1 MLGLFNKKS
10 SFIRA
15 VSAAA
20 LLFPL
25 SLCPTNI
32 SSHAKL
38 VTTLT
43 YHGLSFDDQRKTCGT
58 VPSLGLLLPR
68 KAEA

>member
-1 MLGLFNKKS
+1 
-10 SFIRA
+10 
-15 VSAAA
+15 
-20 LLFPL
+20 
-25 SLCPTNI
+25 
-32 SSHAKL
+32 
-38 VTTLT
+38 LT